1 MSLELDKILT
11 VEIVWSKTINCY
23 SIIEIFFISR
33 LFGQKSIW
41 NEKFAVFRLFQLL
54 ISFDSAFI
62 ISILIKRPFNIGQT
76 ID

>member
-1 MSLELDKILT
+1 MSLELDKIST
-11 VEIVWSKTINCY
+11 VEIVWSYYWNLLNDQKIY
-23 SIIEIFFISR
+23 FISR

-41 NEKFAVFRLFQLL
+41 NEKFSVLRQFQLL